1 MIENYKVYMHRFP
14 NGKVYIG
21 ITCQKPEYR
30 WNKGKH
36 YRKQP
41 LIFNAIMKYGWDN
54 IEHIILFDGLSKED
68 AETKEVELISLYDS
82 TNREKGYNIENG
94 GNSTGKHSEET
105 KKKMSAGI
113 KKCL

>member
-36 YRKQP
+36 YRKQS
-41 LIFNAIMKYGWDN
+41 LIFNAIMKYG
-54 IEHIILFDGLSKED
+54 
-68 AETKEVELISLYDS
+68 
-82 TNREKGYNIENG
+82 
-94 GNSTGKHSEET
+94 
-105 KKKMSAGI
+105 
-113 KKCL
+113 